1 MKLWQLLVLAPI
13 MQPPNFSMLFEIMCD
28 TFELT
33 MRIIIVQKKNK
44 MSHVIY
50 YDSRT
55 FIHAQKN
62 YTTTEKELLAIVLA
76 LSKF

>member
-1 MKLWQLLVLAPI
+1 
-13 MQPPNFSMLFEIMCD
+13 
-28 TFELT
+28 
-33 MRIIIVQKKNK
+33 MRTIIVQKKNK

-62 YTTTEKELLAIVLA
+62 YTTTEKELLAIALV
-76 LSKF
+76 LSKFYPCLLCSQMVKTPVVQERDQA